1 MEEWTLHKLQQLIND
16 QIEESNSLDYK
27 GAGALAKSDGKKN
40 EISKD
45 ISAFANSNGG
55 VIIYG
60 IKEFDNPDKSHLPE
74 KIDPVQRTH
83 ISKEWLEQVIATRIQ
98 PKIEGIEII
107 PVTIDEIAN
116 TVAYFVQIPKSTT
129 AHQAS
134 DNKYYKRYNFQS
146 EPMQDYEIRD
156 VMNRTSHPKI
166 ELEFKIESRYP
177 ASEPRPDLFDSWNSQ
192 TKTINSLKI
201 YAKNKGSIYVDYVNY
216 YVYFN
221 KHFLESLETQNLRV
235 FKKEGVDMIEYYG
248 ENTIRDMVGTKFFGT
263 ETLPEYGPSRFDPIL
278 PGMHSRPEVLKLR
291 ENINGF
297 QNSYIYWKVYADN
310 ARPMEGKIQIKD
322 IPVVYIEEDMQNNKM

>member
-1 MEEWTLHKLQQLIND
+1 MEEWTLYKLQQLIED

-27 GAGALAKSDGKKN
+27 GAGALAKSDGKKK

-45 ISAFANSNGG
+45 VSAFANSNGG
-55 VIIYG
+55 MIIYG
-60 IKEFDNPDKSHLPE
+60 IREFDNPDKNHLPE
-74 KIDPVQRTH
+74 KIDPVQRNQ

-98 PKIEGIEII
+98 PKIEGLEII

-116 TVAYFVQIPKSTT
+116 TVVYVVQIPKSTT

-146 EPMQDYEIRD
+146 EAMQDYEIRD
-156 VMNRTSHPKI
+156 VMNRMSYPKI

-177 ASEPRPDLFDSWNSQ
+177 ADEFPPDQPDSRTRTSN
-192 TKTINSLKI
+192 TLKI
-201 YAKNKGSIYVDYVNY
+201 YARNTGSVYANYVNY

-221 KHFLESLETQNLRV
+221 KHFLESTETQNLRN
-235 FKKEGVDMIEYYG
+235 FKEEGVDMVEYYG
-248 ENTIRDMVGTKFFGT
+248 ENTIRDVVGTKLFGMGAT
-263 ETLPEYGPSRFDPIL
+263 PEYGPSRFDPIL
-278 PGMHSRPEVLKLR
+278 PGMHSRPEILKLR

-297 QNSYIYWKVYADN
+297 HSSHISWKVYADN
-310 ARPMEGKIQIKD
+310 ARPVEGKIQIKD
-322 IPVVYIEEDMQNNKM
+322 IPVIYIKEDIQSNNI